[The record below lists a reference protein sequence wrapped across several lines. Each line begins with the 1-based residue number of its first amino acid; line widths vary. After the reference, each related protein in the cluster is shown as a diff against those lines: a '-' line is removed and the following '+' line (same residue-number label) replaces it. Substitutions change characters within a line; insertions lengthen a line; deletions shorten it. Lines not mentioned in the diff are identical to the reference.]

1 VTKYLTQ
8 EWLDE
13 TRAMASDQP
22 ERPGASCRMNY
33 VVTGVPA
40 GGDIA
45 YYWVVDNGRLLESRL
60 GALDDAE
67 VTLTASWEDSVS
79 IARGDLDTNA
89 AFMQGKVKVVG
100 NMAKLM
106 ALLPLTNAP
115 EYRALQERVRAITE
129 F

>member
-1 VTKYLTQ
+1 MTKYLTQ

-13 TRAMASDQP
+13 TRALGADQP
-22 ERPGASCRMNY
+22 ERPGASCRMNH
-33 VVTGVPA
+33 VVTGAPA
-40 GGDIA
+40 GDIA
-45 YYWVVDNGRLLESRL
+45 YFWIVENGRLLESRL

-67 VTLTASWEDSVS
+67 VTLTATWEDSVS
-79 IARGDLDTNA
+79 IARGELDTNA

-115 EYRALQERVRAITE
+115 EYRALQERIRAITE

>member
-1 VTKYLTQ
+1 MTKYLTQ

-13 TRAMASDQP
+13 TRTMAADQP

-33 VVTGVPA
+33 VVTGAP

-45 YYWVVDNGRLLESRL
+45 YYWVVENGRLLDSRL
-60 GALDDAE
+60 GSLDDAE
-67 VTLTASWEDSVS
+67 VTLTASWDDSVT
-79 IARGDLDTNA
+79 IARGELDTNA